1 MPNPEDIDLS
11 YAIGLPP
18 EYAIEY
24 FQKKGYKIT
33 WDWHEALREAHTK
46 AFTVAKVMRLDILKD
61 IRDAV
66 EKALKTGM
74 TFEEFQ
80 AELEPKLRAKGWWG
94 KQEIATEDGIKTV
107 QLGST
112 RRLETIYRT
121 NLQVAYMAGRYKAL
135 MKDVANRPYWQ
146 YVAVMDSKTRPA
158 HKALNGKVFRYDD
171 PFWDTHFP
179 PNGFGCRCK
188 VFGLSAND
196 MKEEG
201 LQTETKD
208 SPYRNIQP
216 DYGWDY
222 NPGKDAWQPDLDQY
236 PYDIA
241 KLYVD
246 GGLTGPDFNAFYDG
260 LTKGSFP
267 VAVLSEEYKNSI
279 GATSQVV
286 LLSDES
292 LAKNKANHPELTEEE
307 YSKIPDIISS
317 DADVII
323 QDGELTLVFIKIN
336 DRYYNAVVKA
346 TASGET
352 LFLTSFRRVDDV
364 EREVGR
370 LKRKQGTKIIKDDLK
385 TSGGASH

>member
-1 MPNPEDIDLS
+1 MPQTNNIDLS

-18 EYAIEY
+18 KDAIAY

-33 WDWHEALREAHTK
+33 WDWQEALREAHTK
-46 AFTVAKVMRLDILKD
+46 AFTVAKAMRLDILKD

-66 EKALKTGM
+66 DKALSEGLTLK
-74 TFEEFQ
+74 EFQ
-80 AELEPKLRAKGWWG
+80 NGLEPILKAKGWWG
-94 KQEIATEDGIKTV
+94 KQEIGTEDGIKTV
-107 QLGST
+107 QLGSP

-121 NLQVAYMAGRYKAL
+121 NLQTAYMAGRYKGMMA
-135 MKDVANRPYWQ
+135 DVANRPYWQ
-146 YVAVMDSKTRPA
+146 YVAVMDRRTRPSHA
-158 HKALNGKVFRYDD
+158 ALNGKIFRYDD
-171 PFWDTHFP
+171 AFWNTHYP
-179 PNGFGCRCK
+179 PNGFRCRCR
-188 VFGLSAND
+188 VRALDAQD
-196 MKEEG
+196 MKDKG
-201 LQTETKD
+201 LKVEPSN
-208 SPYRNIQP
+208 SPYRHMQP

-222 NPGKDAWQPDLDQY
+222 NPGVDTWQPDLNKY

-241 KLYVD
+241 KQFV
-246 GGLTGPDFNAFYDG
+246 GSGLTGVDFKAFYDG
-260 LTKGSFP
+260 ISNGNFP
-267 VAVLSEEYKNSI
+267 VAVLSDEDKKNI

-292 LAKNKANHPELTEEE
+292 LAKNKANHPELTAEE

-346 TASGET
+346 TGSGKT
-352 LFLTSFRRVDDV
+352 LFLTSFRRVDNV
-364 EREVGR
+364 EKEVGR
-370 LKRKQGTKIIKDDLK
+370 LKRREGVKVIKNDLK